1 MKMIKLK
8 KNGRKSPAFSE
19 SKKMPPSKVFK
30 SGPENETSQHG
41 DAQPAFIGTMFDIF
55 QAQRQQ
61 LGIIRAS
68 IRRSGARLVNAAIFI
83 THTHTP
89 PKKTSIIFGFLFLCK
104 RLCKEKGPP
113 VPPQVHVDP
122 AMQTRMG

>member
-1 MKMIKLK
+1 LKMIKLK

-83 THTHTP
+83 THTHTHLQRKHP
-89 PKKTSIIFGFLFLCK
+89 
-104 RLCKEKGPP
+104 
-113 VPPQVHVDP
+113 
-122 AMQTRMG
+122 